1 MGSKVTEDKRKDE
14 YKKYNGIFTST
25 GIREFSV
32 FNVVADTYSELIAAI
47 DTIPSKDLTWW
58 SGSFAELG
66 IEGMPRKSNG
76 EWRASLRSEPIGEAT
91 KE

>member
-1 MGSKVTEDKRKDE
+1 MGSKVTEDKIKDE
-14 YKKYNGIFTST
+14 FEKYNGIFTST
-25 GIREFSV
+25 EIREFNV

-47 DTIPSKDLTWW
+47 DSIPSKDLTWW
-58 SGSFAELG
+58 SGSYAELG

-76 EWRASLRSEPIGEAT
+76 EWIASLRSEPIGKAT